1 MTAFRQVSLLW
12 TNSIGVCVGPAR
24 MYARTYLSCLSIII
38 AVLHAAHTS
47 KMQLSAVPAAA
58 VSFPWLLC
66 CLCCRHRWLLILVHC
81 SAVTLALQAVID
93 ELIASALSRVSM
105 RPSQAVVDLELAEW
119 RVGRPAALAAVSRQ
133 VADG

>member
-1 MTAFRQVSLLW
+1 M
-12 TNSIGVCVGPAR
+12 
-24 MYARTYLSCLSIII
+24 
-38 AVLHAAHTS
+38 
-47 KMQLSAVPAAA
+47 
-58 VSFPWLLC
+58 
-66 CLCCRHRWLLILVHC
+66 
-81 SAVTLALQAVID
+81 ID